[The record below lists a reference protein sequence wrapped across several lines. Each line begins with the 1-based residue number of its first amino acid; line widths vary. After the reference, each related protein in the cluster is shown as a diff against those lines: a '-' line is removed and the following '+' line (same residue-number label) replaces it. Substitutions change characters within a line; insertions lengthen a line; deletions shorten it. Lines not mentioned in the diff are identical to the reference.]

1 MCQAITKWRDSLMNI
16 KSIYKIKSKYEI
28 NHLKSY
34 AMAISSAYVYTYNQY
49 LDKHHDIAIQ
59 RNLTCQLPFN
69 IQSLP
74 ISNKQ
79 WRLTLMT
86 YMNITA
92 SFLLEKTWTF
102 TTLLSDQVTSHYL
115 NQCWSDYRCI
125 YASHSLNE
133 LNKTHAAS
141 NLLFPGW
148 WLHARL
154 WCLQCISTGDTT
166 VLHWAIAMY
175 SRFHVTRF
183 KHHDTYLQQ
192 HVVTG
197 VTLGLRPANEKR
209 RYKVTP
215 SLIGWAQS

>member
-1 MCQAITKWRDSLMNI
+1 MALLCNDISHWLGANLESALNVEVISFWGVMAKYNMTSRIKMCQVITKWRDSLMNI

-86 YMNITA
+86 YKNITA
-92 SFLLEKTWTF
+92 YFLLEKNMNFHNLTF
-102 TTLLSDQVTSHYL
+102 QDLFPCRL
-115 NQCWSDYRCI
+115 
-125 YASHSLNE
+125 
-133 LNKTHAAS
+133 S
-141 NLLFPGW
+141 NLPSKNTKAGQP
-148 WLHARL
+148 H
-154 WCLQCISTGDTT
+154 T
-166 VLHWAIAMY
+166 VNIMRDGGLAPCVAKASSAMA
-175 SRFHVTRF
+175 
-183 KHHDTYLQQ
+183 L
-192 HVVTG
+192 
-197 VTLGLRPANEKR
+197 A
-209 RYKVTP
+209 
-215 SLIGWAQS
+215 